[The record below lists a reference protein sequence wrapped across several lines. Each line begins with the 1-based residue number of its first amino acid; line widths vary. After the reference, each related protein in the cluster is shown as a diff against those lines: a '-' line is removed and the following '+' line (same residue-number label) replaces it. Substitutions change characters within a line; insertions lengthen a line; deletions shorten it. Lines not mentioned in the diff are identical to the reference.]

1 MIKRAFV
8 VIVTISMLN
17 LNFPVVT
24 LAAGGAA
31 SENKPVHAPQSWVLT
46 ETEIQTEKKPDN
58 RGWLSR
64 NKWWVV
70 ALLALGA
77 AGAASS
83 GSDDAAEEEGGSG
96 SVNVTW

>member
-24 LAAGGAA
+24 LAAGEA
-31 SENKPVHAPQSWVLT
+31 SRVSKPMHAPQSWVLT
-46 ETEIQTEKKPDN
+46 ETEIQTEKKEDN
-58 RGWLSR
+58 RGWRSR
-64 NKWWVV
+64 YKWLVV
-70 ALLALGA
+70 AGLAIVA
-77 AGAASS
+77 AGAVSS
-83 GSDDAAEEEGGSG
+83 GSDDPAEEEGGSG